1 MKAACVQMCLVVLG
15 IQSSQALSPLT
26 RVVDLLKGLSDKIEV
41 EGKAEYT
48 MYKKFVCWAESN
60 VAAKTASNEAATSR
74 ADSLKQYIAD
84 IEAGRIEFTT
94 ERTDLE
100 KEIAQLSTDL
110 ETAASLRAKETA
122 DFESAKSEMNQGIN
136 ALNEGIKVL
145 KEATGG
151 AADGSMLA
159 MKGQLRAGWA
169 ARVAEGAALSHAA
182 DLGVNSGFL
191 SKGDAHFLRRVLT
204 GDVPVPDWKKLNRK
218 ATFKKSYQARS
229 GDIQTTL
236 AKLLQTFETNLAEAT
251 AKEQSAQALYDKL
264 AAAKGDQKAKAE
276 DALLKMEQE
285 MGARGMSKAD
295 SQAEVEEL
303 EKQVT
308 DDTAYISQVQSTLE
322 TKKGEW
328 TVRDQLRTAELAAI
342 SKAISTIH
350 SDDARDVFKKSLDS
364 QGFSFMQLQN
374 RAEVV
379 RGKVVEELNKVAAQT
394 GDKRVQA
401 LVAAATQGNFDAVIQ
416 AIDTMVAMMKTE
428 ETQDLKQKEQCET
441 DRAED
446 TRSAVVTSRTIDE
459 LTDTMTRLK
468 SEIEELTS
476 QIDQSNKEITQI
488 EEQLEEAK
496 RLREDAAA
504 AYATSKK
511 DDESAKALVEQ
522 ARSILTTFYAENNL
536 MLLAHKQKQGQAPV
550 SAAGEAPP
558 PPPTTWEAPY
568 GGKSGEATGIISILT
583 MIADD
588 LQKDMDKAT
597 SSEQASIQDYL
608 KMKGEQEESVSDLQT
623 LIGTLQGQ
631 VAAKEGDITTAEGD
645 KSLQKEQL
653 EALFKKMKDM
663 EPGCDFIAGNFN
675 VRSTNRQI

>member
-1 MKAACVQMCLVVLG
+1 
-15 IQSSQALSPLT
+15 
-26 RVVDLLKGLSDKIEV
+26 
-41 EGKAEYT
+41 
-48 MYKKFVCWAESN
+48 
-60 VAAKTASNEAATSR
+60 
-74 ADSLKQYIAD
+74 
-84 IEAGRIEFTT
+84 
-94 ERTDLE
+94 
-100 KEIAQLSTDL
+100 
-110 ETAASLRAKETA
+110 LRAKETA
-122 DFESAKSEMNQGIN
+122 DFESAKSEMNQGIS
-136 ALNEGIKVL
+136 ALTDAVKIL

-151 AADGSMLA
+151 AADESMLA
-159 MKGQLRAGWA
+159 MKGQLRAGFA
-169 ARVAEGAALSHAA
+169 ARVAEGASLSHAA
-182 DLGVNSGFL
+182 DLGDRFL
-191 SKGDAHFLRRVLT
+191 SKGDAHFLRRLLT

-218 ATFKKSYQARS
+218 ATFKKSYKARS

-251 AKEQSAQALYDKL
+251 AKEQSAQALYDTL

-401 LVAAATQGNFDAVIQ
+401 LVAAATQGNFDAVIE

-428 ETQDLKQKEQCET
+428 ETQDLQQKEQCET

-446 TRSAVVTSRTIDE
+446 TRSAVVTSRTVDE

-663 EPGCDFIAGNFN
+663 EPGCDFIAVNFN
-675 VRSTNRQI
+675 VRSTNRQIEVDGLQKAKAILEGAEFTAPADESRAMKPGDALVQKPRALLSAHRA